1 MLPEHFQS
9 VLGFIG
15 ILLSIGLT
23 VALYDMLLNPNF
35 GIYRLLIFGLTF
47 CLLIT
52 MVNLASA
59 STVLL
64 RPVTREIYPE
74 KTNKWDDAIKTPA
87 RTIRTGDYEYNR
99 EMLVDNQI
107 VAAAILGFGF
117 VLSVIFIFL
126 TMIRSIGNS
135 FLLKMLMSRL
145 LSLIAKIGHLCK
157 GGIQSKKNKKMQ
169 KILHLGFLIPP
180 PPKCRKI
187 QPIFFKLLASF

>member
-1 MLPEHFQS
+1 MEDLLLKDEMEFLVQPEHFQS

-15 ILLSIGLT
+15 ILLSIGLV

-64 RPVTREIYPE
+64 RPVTQDTPE
-74 KTNKWDDAIKTPA
+74 TMSKRVDAIKIPA
-87 RTIRTGDYEYNR
+87 RTIRTGDYEYDW

-135 FLLKMLMSRL
+135 FLLKL
-145 LSLIAKIGHLCK
+145 LSLIAKIGHLSNTYLKRSDLLQVRC
-157 GGIQSKKNKKMQ
+157 
-169 KILHLGFLIPP
+169 GFHWQE
-180 PPKCRKI
+180 KW
-187 QPIFFKLLASF
+187 

>member
-1 MLPEHFQS
+1 MEDLLLKDEMEFLVLPEHFQS

-64 RPVTREIYPE
+64 RPVTQDTLEIM
-74 KTNKWDDAIKTPA
+74 NKWNNAIKKPA
-87 RTIRTGDYEYNR
+87 RTIRTGDYEYDW

-107 VAAAILGFGF
+107 VAAAIIGFGA

-126 TMIRSIGNS
+126 TMMRSLGKLISS
-135 FLLKMLMSRL
+135 FY
-145 LSLIAKIGHLCK
+145 LSLIYV
-157 GGIQSKKNKKMQ
+157 
-169 KILHLGFLIPP
+169 
-180 PPKCRKI
+180 
-187 QPIFFKLLASF
+187 

>member
-1 MLPEHFQS
+1 MEDLLLKDEMEFLVLPEHFQS

-23 VALYDMLLNPNF
+23 VALCDMLLNPNF
-35 GIYRLLIFGLTF
+35 GIYRLLIVGLTF

-64 RPVTREIYPE
+64 RAVTRDTPQ
-74 KTNKWDDAIKTPA
+74 KTNKWDDAIKIPA
-87 RTIRTGDYEYNR
+87 RTIRTGDYDYDW

-107 VAAAILGFGF
+107 VAAAIIGFGA

-126 TMIRSIGNS
+126 TMMRSLG
-135 FLLKMLMSRL
+135 
-145 LSLIAKIGHLCK
+145 K
-157 GGIQSKKNKKMQ
+157 GQFCV
-169 KILHLGFLIPP
+169 LWYLFE
-180 PPKCRKI
+180 
-187 QPIFFKLLASF
+187 F

>member
-1 MLPEHFQS
+1 MEDLLLKDEMEFLVLPEHFQS

-23 VALYDMLLNPNF
+23 VALWDMLLNPNF
-35 GIYRLLIFGLTF
+35 GIYRLMIFGLTF

-64 RPVTREIYPE
+64 RPVTRDGNVETWS
-74 KTNKWDDAIKTPA
+74 KRVSAIKIPA
-87 RTIRTGDYEYNR
+87 RTIRTGDYEYDW

-145 LSLIAKIGHLCK
+145 LSLIAKIGHLSNTYLKRSDLLQVRC
-157 GGIQSKKNKKMQ
+157 
-169 KILHLGFLIPP
+169 GFHWQE
-180 PPKCRKI
+180 KW
-187 QPIFFKLLASF
+187 

>member
-1 MLPEHFQS
+1 MYLQAGFTVRPGHWENSEWDEDEHMEDLLLKDEMDFLVLPEHFQS

-15 ILLSIGLT
+15 ILLSIGLA
-23 VALYDMLLNPNF
+23 VALCDMLLNPNF

-64 RPVTREIYPE
+64 RPVTRDTLENRTRSKLYGGYF
-74 KTNKWDDAIKTPA
+74 IKDPA
-87 RTIRTGDYEYNR
+87 RTIRTGDYEYDW

-126 TMIRSIGNS
+126 TMMRSLGIGQ
-135 FLLKMLMSRL
+135 FCVL
-145 LSLIAKIGHLCK
+145 
-157 GGIQSKKNKKMQ
+157 
-169 KILHLGFLIPP
+169 
-180 PPKCRKI
+180 
-187 QPIFFKLLASF
+187 

>member
-1 MLPEHFQS
+1 MEDLFLKDEMEFLVQPEHFQS

-23 VALYDMLLNPNF
+23 VALRDMLLNPNF

-64 RPVTREIYPE
+64 RPVTRDTPE
-74 KTNKWDDAIKTPA
+74 TMSKRVNAIKIPA
-87 RTIRTGDYEYNR
+87 RTIRTGDYEYNW

-117 VLSVIFIFL
+117 VFSVIFIFL
-126 TMIRSIGNS
+126 AMMRSLGNS
-135 FLLKMLMSRL
+135 FIHNI
-145 LSLIAKIGHLCK
+145 LIADGYD
-157 GGIQSKKNKKMQ
+157 
-169 KILHLGFLIPP
+169 
-180 PPKCRKI
+180 
-187 QPIFFKLLASF
+187 

>member
-1 MLPEHFQS
+1 MEDLLLKDEMEFLVLPEHFQS

-23 VALYDMLLNPNF
+23 VALCDMLLNPNF

-64 RPVTREIYPE
+64 RPVTRDTPE
-74 KTNKWDDAIKTPA
+74 KWNKWNSAIKIPA
-87 RTIRTGDYEYNR
+87 RTIRTGDYEYDW

-126 TMIRSIGNS
+126 TMMRS
-135 FLLKMLMSRL
+135 L
-145 LSLIAKIGHLCK
+145 
-157 GGIQSKKNKKMQ
+157 GITFFIFNTGCPKKN
-169 KILHLGFLIPP
+169 
-180 PPKCRKI
+180 RD
-187 QPIFFKLLASF
+187 